1 MLNTCSVSVHL
12 KFHLSLPLLLIF
24 FAGLSIECYQCNS
37 AYDPRCGDP
46 FDSYSLGQVNCSMKP
61 PLEHLTQLKATMCRK
76 IIQKVNGKIR
86 VVRGCGYVSDIS
98 SRSCI
103 QRSGTHD
110 VQVQYCSCKG
120 DLCNTGA
127 RQLPISN
134 SHHILLAVTCLATTS
149 LLRKLAD
156 IL

>member
-1 MLNTCSVSVHL
+1 S
-12 KFHLSLPLLLIF
+12 
-24 FAGLSIECYQCNS
+24 GLSIECYQCNS

-46 FDSYSLGQVNCSMKP
+46 FDPYSLGQVNCSMKP
-61 PLEHLTQLKATMCRK
+61 PLEHLTETESTMCRK
-76 IIQKVNGKIR
+76 IVQKVYGKIR

-98 SRSCI
+98 HRACI

-120 DLCNTGA
+120 NLCNTGV
-127 RQLPISN
+127 RQQSTTISH
-134 SHHILLAVTCLATTS
+134 SVLLAAAASLASTS
-149 LLRKLAD
+149 LLRKVPD